1 MHFPGSS
8 DGKESTCNAGETLV
22 WFPGWE
28 DLWRRD
34 RLPTPIFLGF
44 PGASAGKKSACN
56 VKDLGLIPGLGKF
69 PWRRPWLPTPVFLP
83 GKSPWTEKPG
93 GLQPMGSQRFGHDW
107 VTKHSMN
114 RSQETGKDFEP
125 GKYQSLTCDSY
136 HDHHHHGILFGPG
149 NDVFILWFLT
159 ASSGVA
165 PGSPPDESMAIF
177 VSRRRMSKT

>member
-1 MHFPGSS
+1 MAVSTICTHILRFLHVVRPLSFFHVGCKNTMGFPGSPA
-8 DGKESTCNAGETLV
+8 GKESTCNAGETLV

-114 RSQETGKDFEP
+114 RSQETGKERTL
-125 GKYQSLTCDSY
+125 SLAN
-136 HDHHHHGILFGPG
+136 IK
-149 NDVFILWFLT
+149 V
-159 ASSGVA
+159 
-165 PGSPPDESMAIF
+165 
-177 VSRRRMSKT
+177 